1 MPAPYVSIQALG
13 WLLAAQ
19 LLILL
24 PLAVELPLWL
34 TGLALLVM
42 AWRLQLGRGRGSY
55 PSPWL
60 KVLLAFTVMGALALT
75 FRSFAMNAMVSLL
88 VAGFVLKLLEL
99 KTRTDVSLLCYL
111 SYFVIGTQ
119 LLYTSGFFG
128 SVYALLCVLAVTL
141 TLMINHMASGPGRTA
156 PAAQNRVGHVPAGH
170 PLNADS
176 VFYRPPGRLFVD
188 GSAELGYG

>member
-141 TLMINHMASGPGRTA
+141 TLMINHMASGPVALLRPLRTVLVMCLQA
-156 PAAQNRVGHVPAGH
+156 IPLMLILFFIVP
-170 PLNADS
+170 
-176 VFYRPPGRLFVD
+176 
-188 GSAELGYG
+188 GSALCGRFR